1 MTPAEVMRPKFPA
14 MGSVRL
20 FIAGQKVY
28 INIVL
33 ENLGMGQQRNV
44 RYKSEIYGPVF
55 SWQEKKM
62 EIYRPLS
69 SWCHDDGL
77 GHRLLTPYMHNF
89 MAKSYILQQMV
100 SSPWLFIKLRY
111 SQNLAAATR
120 ETLVAV

>member
-1 MTPAEVMRPKFPA
+1 MRPKFPA

-20 FIAGQKVY
+20 FLARQKIY

-33 ENLGMGQQRNV
+33 ENLGMGQQRND
-44 RYKSEIYGPVF
+44 RYKSEIYGLVF

-62 EIYRPLS
+62 EICRPLS
-69 SWCHDDGL
+69 SWCHDDVL

-100 SSPWLFIKLRY
+100 SSPWLFIKLRC

-120 ETLVAV
+120 ETLAAV